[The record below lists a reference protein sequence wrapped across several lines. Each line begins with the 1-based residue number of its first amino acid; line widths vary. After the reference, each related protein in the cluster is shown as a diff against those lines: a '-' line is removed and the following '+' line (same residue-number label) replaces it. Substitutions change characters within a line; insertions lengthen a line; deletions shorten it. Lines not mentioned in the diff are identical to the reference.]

1 MNQLEHYWAK
11 FPSLRSTLIK
21 ENPRKGFVD
30 LKVASREVNSLINS
44 NEEVVKFKKEVQKK
58 LDEWVK
64 WAQPVLEGVD
74 EKCRPKLLIDDLG
87 EKILDIFQPVN
98 LIDGYAIYQG
108 IREYWDLTL
117 KDDIY
122 TIVELGWLGSSK
134 PVKLA
139 PKAKDRVDY
148 QVKKEKYHSETL
160 PSQILIDR
168 FFSKEAAVIE
178 SLMERLNL
186 AVEAL
191 DNFDADFV
199 GDEGILR
206 EHLNDK
212 GRIAKKDLAK
222 ILRNDELGKEERD
235 ALKNYEVL
243 TEDEES
249 LKDKRKTKDA
259 ELVELIAKK
268 YSSLKEL
275 DVKSILIENKWIK
288 AIKEVVEN
296 ELDSTIL
303 KLSKRLSDLNDRY
316 LVPLPTIEK
325 EREELSQRVK
335 AHIEKMGVKWQ

>member
-1 MNQLEHYWAK
+1 
-11 FPSLRSTLIK
+11 
-21 ENPRKGFVD
+21 
-30 LKVASREVNSLINS
+30 
-44 NEEVVKFKKEVQKK
+44 VKFKKEVHKK

-87 EKILDIFQPVN
+87 EKILDIFQPIN

-108 IREYWDLTL
+108 VREYWDSTL

-168 FFSKEAAVIE
+168 FFSKEASDLE
-178 SLMERLNL
+178 SLDEQLDQ

-191 DNFDADFV
+191 DNFDAEFG

-206 EHLNDK
+206 DYLNDK
-212 GRIAKKDLAK
+212 GRIAKKDLVK
-222 ILRNDELGKEERD
+222 VLKSPDLGQEEKN
-235 ALKNYEVL
+235 ALKKYEVL
-243 TEDEES
+243 AEAEET
-249 LKDKRKTKDA
+249 LKEKKKTKEG
-259 ELVELIAKK
+259 ELVELIALK
-268 YSSLKEL
+268 YTTLEET
-275 DVKSILIENKWIK
+275 DVKSILIEGKWMK
-288 AIKEVVEN
+288 AIKGVVEN

-303 KLSKRLSDLNDRY
+303 KLSKRLSELNDRY
-316 LVPLPTIEK
+316 LVPLPIIEK

-335 AHIEKMGVKWQ
+335 AHIEKMGVKWS

>member
-1 MNQLEHYWAK
+1 M
-11 FPSLRSTLIK
+11 
-21 ENPRKGFVD
+21 
-30 LKVASREVNSLINS
+30 
-44 NEEVVKFKKEVQKK
+44 
-58 LDEWVK
+58 DEWVK

-74 EKCRPKLLIDDLG
+74 EKCRPKILVDDLG
-87 EKILDIFQPVN
+87 EKILGIFQPVN

-108 IREYWDLTL
+108 VREYWDSTL

-160 PSQILIDR
+160 PSRILIDR
-168 FFSKEAAVIE
+168 FFSKEASEID
-178 SLMERLNL
+178 SLEEQLNQ

-191 DNFDADFV
+191 DNFDAESG

-206 EHLNDK
+206 DYLNDK
-212 GRIAKKDLAK
+212 GRIAKKDLVK
-222 ILRNDELGKEERD
+222 ILRSADLGKEEKD
-235 ALKNYEVL
+235 ALSNYEKL
-243 TEDEES
+243 AETEERF
-249 LKDKRKTKDA
+249 KDKRKNKES
-259 ELVELIAKK
+259 ELVELIARK
-268 YSSLKEL
+268 YSSLEES

-303 KLSKRLSDLNDRY
+303 KLSKRLSELNDRY
-316 LVPLPTIEK
+316 LVPLPDIEK
-325 EREELSQRVK
+325 EREKLSQRVK
-335 AHIEKMGVKWQ
+335 AHIEKMGVKWE